1 MGDYCVR
8 VRVTYG
14 SYVYPYGL
22 RKRRVRWDFV
32 ADFVVA
38 VSLENRYFADN
49 ICFTAVVFV
58 SAFVMPQKCRVD
70 YSYAQKLQIVSD
82 ARATTI
88 STAAKKHNVDRS
100 CIRRWM
106 KKEAKFSEVDQ
117 KRKHLILILNSNL
130 ISISSLTS
138 AYCSAIFRQA
148 RTKAAAWRD

>member
-58 SAFVMPQKCRVD
+58 SAFVMPQKCRVAMVEAD
-70 YSYAQKLQIVSD
+70 QEMEEDPYEEEHLLVDSD
-82 ARATTI
+82 
-88 STAAKKHNVDRS
+88 DDD
-100 CIRRWM
+100 
-106 KKEAKFSEVDQ
+106 EVVEEDE
-117 KRKHLILILNSNL
+117 INE
-130 ISISSLTS
+130 
-138 AYCSAIFRQA
+138 
-148 RTKAAAWRD
+148 D